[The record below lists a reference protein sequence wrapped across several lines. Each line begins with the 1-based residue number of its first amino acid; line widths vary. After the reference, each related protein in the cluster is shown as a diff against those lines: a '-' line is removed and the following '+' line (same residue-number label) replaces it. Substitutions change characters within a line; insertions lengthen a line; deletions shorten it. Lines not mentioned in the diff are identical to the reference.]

1 MDHTIIPQEWK
12 KFLAV
17 IQSKFPSAII
27 AGGALRDLI
36 VDNPIKDV
44 DIFIAD
50 LDTTAGLDFQS
61 IADLIGLPLV
71 RKEVEMVRDHV
82 KVMHDIKKAKMEMHD
97 KYLTVDARYVA
108 QETMGQQAL
117 IESFINY
124 IIDVQ
129 YDGIMYQLIFIEQDP
144 VSYVYTDFDF
154 GICKIYFDGIEM
166 VVTEE
171 FWYDFENKQLTMS
184 GQFSAGQMLHTMYT
198 HRPNLIKKFPGW
210 KVVIDD
216 LGKRP
221 VELMPPS
228 YQEMLKAKQIEQ
240 QEETITYVYT
250 DPMGVQRTRTIHKM
264 DAVAKSQVDHRDTFQ
279 PKKPNW
285 PRIPSGNV
293 IIDLSQE
300 EVDQLEDELDYEN
313 NPVDV
318 LKALAPKTTPIVKHQ
333 FDEQQLNDLLKVMDQ
348 FKITPSKTMFGSDDL
363 WGTDDKVHQF
373 FSDELVKGLK
383 FHK

>member
-12 KFLAV
+12 KFLGV

-50 LDTTAGLDFQS
+50 LDTSSGLDFDA
-61 IADLIGLPLV
+61 IGELIGLPIV
-71 RKEVEMVRDHV
+71 GKDVVMARDHI

-97 KYLTVDARYVA
+97 KYLTVDPRYVA
-108 QETMGQQAL
+108 QETFGNQAL

-144 VSYVYTDFDF
+144 VNYVYTDFDF

-166 VVTEE
+166 VVSEE
-171 FWYDFENKQLTMS
+171 FWYDLEHKQLTMS
-184 GQFSAGQMLHTMYT
+184 GKFSAGQMLHTMYT

-228 YQEMLKAKQIEQ
+228 YQEMLKAKKLEE

-250 DPMGVQRTRTIHKM
+250 DPMGVQRTRTILKS
-264 DAVAKSQVDHRDTFQ
+264 DADAKAAVDHRDTVQ
-279 PKKPNW
+279 PRAPNW
-285 PRIPSGNV
+285 FKPGGVVRFLDN
-293 IIDLSQE
+293 DE
-300 EVDQLEDELDYEN
+300 ELDYES

-318 LKALAPKTTPIVKHQ
+318 LKTQQDQITSAVEYQ
-333 FDEQQLNDLLKVMDQ
+333 FDDKHMAELIKIMNDYKVSGPTAQ
-348 FKITPSKTMFGSDDL
+348 WVNGAWGSDDP
-363 WGTDDKVHQF
+363 THQF

-383 FHK
+383 LIK